1 MGLYGDKKDYE
12 EMVKENII
20 KAKLLYNL
28 SPEKQK
34 QMLELL
40 NKKEK
45 IIAQNGFWA
54 NIRLNGINRKILKI
68 QKEAERSI
76 L

>member
-54 NIRLNGINRKILKI
+54 NIKLNYINRKIEKL
-68 QKEAERSI
+68 QNETS

>member
-54 NIRLNGINRKILKI
+54 NIKLNYINRKIEKL
-68 QKEAERSI
+68 QKETS

>member
-28 SPEKQK
+28 SPKKQK

-40 NKKEK
+40 NKKGK
-45 IIAQNGFWA
+45 IIAQNGFLA
-54 NIRLNGINRKILKI
+54 NIKLKHINRKIEKL
-68 QKEAERSI
+68 QKETS